1 MAETNRAPTPG
12 EASATLRPPTAS
24 VVLHW
29 DARSGVCRDVR
40 ANPSAAP
47 LPSSAFRPKEPSTT
61 KRRARPYWTTGEI
74 GLVPGISPQAIEW
87 EQAAAGV
94 TFSLA
99 PALLADPVR
108 AVLSGASG
116 ELVWVPGPEQ
126 SKALLPAVYP
136 VLLVHTLA
144 EALQAERVTIVPYL
158 LPSDPLLQ
166 HIALMLQAAIE
177 GAGVVGQL
185 YSQSLADA
193 LVIHFFRRY
202 GAARPLSEVSGGL
215 SAYKLRH
222 ATVYIQAH
230 LAQAISLT
238 QLAAVGQTSPAHF
251 ARLFKHATGLAPHR
265 YVIVRRMEE
274 AKRLLSETEV
284 SLSEIA
290 LQVGCADQS
299 HFSALFRRHVG
310 MTPKAYRDR
319 TRTT

>member
-1 MAETNRAPTPG
+1 MPLP
-12 EASATLRPPTAS
+12 LTAN
-24 VVLHW
+24 VVLCW
-29 DARSGVCRDVR
+29 DATSGVCRDVE

-47 LPSSAFRPKEPSTT
+47 RPSSAFRPKEPATA

-74 GLVPGISPQAIEW
+74 GLVPGISSQAIKW
-87 EQAAAGV
+87 DQAAAGV

-99 PALLADPVR
+99 PTLLADPVR

-116 ELVWVPGPEQ
+116 ELVWVPEPEQ
-126 SKALLPAVYP
+126 AKAPLPAVYP
-136 VLLVHTLA
+136 MLLVHTLA

-177 GAGVVGQL
+177 GKGIVGQL

-215 SAYKLRH
+215 SPYKLRN
-222 ATVYIQAH
+222 ATAYIPEH
-230 LAQAISLT
+230 LAQTISLT

-310 MTPKAYRDR
+310 MTPKAYRDS